1 MRPLLSVFLGLVVR
15 GGIYW
20 RTIKS
25 LSSLTLSL
33 RRILSVLL
41 VFRTLVSF
49 SSFDKSSMA
58 RRWNHF
64 RTPTISIGSTRGW
77 GRTGRVGWY
86 RPKLKTTD
94 FLPKTERHAFDLM
107 GSKLG
112 QLQKLHKT
120 LKRIWRRFY
129 LRPHVFPSI
138 CSLKVGWQVH
148 WYEPGEFVQ
157 LWWHPPL
164 SCDIKERVNWGTGL
178 SKQWCSY
185 LRGWLHF
192 LDFIRKEFSSSQI
205 DQRFLTAESI
215 KLHKGNCGWL

>member
-25 LSSLTLSL
+25 L
-33 RRILSVLL
+33 
-41 VFRTLVSF
+41 
-49 SSFDKSSMA
+49 DKSRLIKVAWQDVEIPLEHPRSQLVPQGL
-58 RRWNHF
+58 RENW
-64 RTPTISIGSTRGW
+64 TCGL
-77 GRTGRVGWY
+77 V
-86 RPKLKTTD
+86 RPKLKWTD
-94 FLPKTERHAFDLM
+94 FLPKTERYAFDLM
-107 GSKLG
+107 DSKLS

-178 SKQWCSY
+178 SK
-185 LRGWLHF
+185 
-192 LDFIRKEFSSSQI
+192 
-205 DQRFLTAESI
+205 
-215 KLHKGNCGWL
+215 